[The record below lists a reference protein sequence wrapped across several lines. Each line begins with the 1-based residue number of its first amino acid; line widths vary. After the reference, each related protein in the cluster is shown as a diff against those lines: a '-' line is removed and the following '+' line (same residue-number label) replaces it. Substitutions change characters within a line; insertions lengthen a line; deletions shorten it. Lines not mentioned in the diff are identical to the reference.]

1 MKTILEI
8 IVKNLVE
15 YPNDILIKETQEND
29 LTILELSVNPKD
41 MGKIIGKQGKIANS
55 IRAVVKAAASYQ
67 NKKVIVKIN

>member
-55 IRAVVKAAASYQ
+55 IRAVVKATASYQ